1 MKIIDAEW
9 NEGLSYKPY
18 NLAIIKFIWR
28 VAVKILRVNMK
39 EANVQWEPVPQE
51 YEQLGG
57 RALIAKLLLN
67 EIPPACDALGPHN
80 KLIFTPGLLGG
91 AIVPTAG
98 RLSIGGKS
106 PLTGGIKE
114 ANAGGNAGDTLG
126 KFGIKAIVVEDQP
139 KKKEFYILVVDGDAA
154 ELIPAGDIRL
164 IGTYA
169 TADRL
174 QERFGADATVIC
186 IGQAGEY
193 LMSGAGIS
201 ATGERDQRSNH
212 AARGGLGAVMG
223 SKGLKAVV
231 IKKALGKA
239 VKMHDDKLFRTAS
252 KTFAQE
258 LITSPKLG
266 VKGSQHI
273 YGTASIVGA
282 VNEMGS
288 LPTRNF
294 SDGQF
299 EHAAELRGEKLRELI
314 LAREGKVGTRCMP
327 GCVIACRNLFNDAS
341 GKPVV
346 GSIQYETIGLVGSNL
361 GLGTL
366 DDVATLNFMCNDFG
380 LDTIETGA
388 ALGVACEAGL
398 AKFGDI
404 AGIVGLLKQVG
415 EGTVLGRM
423 IGCGASTTG
432 KVLGIRRVPSAL
444 GQAMPGYDPRSLK
457 GNGVTYATSP
467 QGADHTAGN
476 AFGARLEVPP
486 LGVAGQKELS
496 LKLQIIAAM
505 LDSTGLCLFARPPI
519 LSKPQL
525 MLDMI
530 NGIYGWGWTLE
541 DYDRFNRE
549 VLRTELEFNRQA
561 GITKQDYRIP
571 EYMCEEPLP
580 PHNVV
585 FDVPDS
591 DLDSLFDTL

>member
-1 MKIIDAEW
+1 MARR
-9 NEGLSYKPY
+9 S
-18 NLAIIKFIWR
+18 
-28 VAVKILRVNMK
+28 AVKILRVNMK
-39 EANVQWEPVPQE
+39 EATTRFEPVPPE

-57 RALIAKLLLN
+57 RALIAKLLLD

-91 AIVPTAG
+91 AIVATAG
-98 RLSIGGKS
+98 RLSVGAKS

-114 ANAGGNAGDTLG
+114 ANAGGIAGDSLG
-126 KFGIKAIVVEDQP
+126 KLRIKAIVVEDQP
-139 KKKEFYILVVDGDAA
+139 KRDQFYILLIDGDSVQ
-154 ELIPAGDIRL
+154 LVPVDDSIRL
-164 IGTYA
+164 AGTYA
-169 TADRL
+169 TTDRL
-174 QERFGADATVIC
+174 HERYGADASVTC

-201 ATGERDQRSNH
+201 TTGEKDQRSNH

-231 IKKALGKA
+231 IKKALGRS
-239 VKMHDDKLFRTAS
+239 VQLHDEELFRKAA
-252 KTFAQE
+252 KAFAQE

-266 VKGSQHI
+266 TKGSQHL

-294 SDGQF
+294 SEGKF
-299 EHAAELRGEKLRELI
+299 EDAEQLRGEKLREII

-327 GCVIACRNLFNDAS
+327 GCVIACRNSFTDEQ

-346 GSIQYETIGLVGSNL
+346 GTIQYETIALVGSNL
-361 GLGTL
+361 GLGKL
-366 DDVATLNFMCNDFG
+366 DDVATLNYMCNDFG

-388 ALGVACEAGL
+388 ALGVALEAGL

-404 AGIVGLLKQVG
+404 EGIVGLLKQVG
-415 EGTVLGRM
+415 EGTLLGRM
-423 IGCGASTTG
+423 LGCGATTTG
-432 KVLGIRRVPSAL
+432 KVLGIRRVPTAL
-444 GQAMPGYDPRSLK
+444 GQAMPGYDPRTLK

-476 AFGARLEVPP
+476 AFGARNEVPP
-486 LGVAGQKELS
+486 LGIAGQKELS

-519 LSKPQL
+519 ISNPQL
-525 MLDMI
+525 MIDMI
-530 NGIYGWGWTLE
+530 NGIYGWGWTKE
-541 DYDRFNRE
+541 DYDRFNRT
-549 VLRTELEFNRQA
+549 VLRTELEFNKRA
-561 GITKQDYRIP
+561 GISQTDYRIP
-571 EYMCEEPLP
+571 EYMREEPLP
-580 PHNVV
+580 PHNAV

>member
-1 MKIIDAEW
+1 
-9 NEGLSYKPY
+9 
-18 NLAIIKFIWR
+18 
-28 VAVKILRVNMK
+28 MK
-39 EANVQWEPVPQE
+39 EAQVRWEPVPKE
-51 YEQLGG
+51 YEQVGG
-57 RALIAKLLLN
+57 RALIAKVLLN

-91 AIVPTAG
+91 ASVATAG
-98 RLSIGGKS
+98 RLSVGAKS
-106 PLTGGIKE
+106 PLTKGVKE
-114 ANAGGNAGDTLG
+114 ANAGGTSGDALG
-126 KFGIKAIVVEDQP
+126 KLGIKAIIVENQP
-139 KKKEFYILVVDGDAA
+139 KSKQFCILVLNGDSV
-154 ELIPAGDIRL
+154 ELVPAGDL
-164 IGTYA
+164 VGLGTYA

-174 QERFGADATVIC
+174 QERYGADATVIC

-193 LMSGAGIS
+193 LMTGAGIS
-201 ATGERDQRSNH
+201 TTGERDQRSNH

-231 IKKALGKA
+231 LCKVVGKA
-239 VKMHDDKLFRTAS
+239 VKMVDEALFRAAA
-252 KTFAQE
+252 KAFAQK
-258 LITSPKLG
+258 LINDPKLG
-266 VKGSQHI
+266 TKGSQHL

-294 SDGQF
+294 SEGKF

-327 GCVIACRNLFNDAS
+327 GCVIACRNLFADEG

-346 GSIQYETIGLVGSNL
+346 GSIQYETIALVGSNL

-366 DDVATLNFMCNDFG
+366 DDVATINYMCNDFG

-388 ALGVACEAGL
+388 ALGVALEAGL

-404 AGIVGLLKQVG
+404 DGIVGILKQVG
-415 EGTVLGRM
+415 EGTVLGRV
-423 IGCGASTTG
+423 IGCGASETG
-432 KVLGIRRVPSAL
+432 RVLGIRRVPTCL
-444 GQAMPGYDPRSLK
+444 GQAMPGYDPRTLK

-476 AFGARLEVPP
+476 AFGARNEVPP
-486 LGVAGQKELS
+486 LGTEGQKALS
-496 LKLQIIAAM
+496 LRLQIIAAM

-519 LSKPQL
+519 IANPQL
-525 MLDMI
+525 MIDMI
-530 NGIYGWGWTLE
+530 NGIYGWGWTLD
-541 DYDRFNRE
+541 DYNRFNRD

-561 GITKQDYRIP
+561 GITKNDYKIP
-571 EYMCEEPLP
+571 EYMREEPLP
-580 PHNVV
+580 PHNTV

-591 DLDSLFDTL
+591 DMETVFDTL

>member
-1 MKIIDAEW
+1 MARR
-9 NEGLSYKPY
+9 S
-18 NLAIIKFIWR
+18 
-28 VAVKILRVNMK
+28 AVKMLRVNMK
-39 EANVQWEPVPQE
+39 EATTRWEPVPPE

-57 RALIAKLLLN
+57 RALIAKLLLA

-91 AIVPTAG
+91 AIVATAG
-98 RLSIGGKS
+98 RLSVGAKS

-114 ANAGGNAGDTLG
+114 ANAGGIAGDSLG
-126 KFGIKAIVVEDQP
+126 KLRIKAIVIEDQP
-139 KKKEFYILVVDGDAA
+139 KRDQFYILVIDGDSVQ
-154 ELIPAGDIRL
+154 LVPVDDSIRL
-164 IGTYA
+164 SGTYA
-169 TADRL
+169 TTDRL
-174 QERFGADATVIC
+174 HERYGPDASITC

-201 ATGERDQRSNH
+201 TTGEKDQRSNH

-231 IKKALGKA
+231 IKKALGKS
-239 VKMHDDKLFRTAS
+239 VQLHDEELFRKAA
-252 KTFAQE
+252 KAFAQE

-266 VKGSQHI
+266 TKGSQHL

-288 LPTRNF
+288 FPTRNF
-294 SDGQF
+294 SEGKF
-299 EHAAELRGEKLRELI
+299 EDAAQLRGEKLREII

-327 GCVIACRNLFNDAS
+327 GCVIACRNSFADES

-346 GSIQYETIGLVGSNL
+346 GTVQYETIALVGSNL
-361 GLGTL
+361 GLGKL
-366 DDVATLNFMCNDFG
+366 DDVATINYMCNNFG

-388 ALGVACEAGL
+388 ALGVALEAGL

-404 AGIVGLLKQVG
+404 DGIVGLLKQVG

-423 IGCGASTTG
+423 LGCGATTTG
-432 KVLGIRRVPSAL
+432 KVLGIRRVPTAL
-444 GQAMPGYDPRSLK
+444 GQAMPGYDPRTLK

-476 AFGARLEVPP
+476 AFGARNEVPP
-486 LGVAGQKELS
+486 LGIAGQKELS

-519 LSKPQL
+519 IANPQL
-525 MLDMI
+525 MIDMI
-530 NGIYGWGWTLE
+530 NGIYGWGWTKE
-541 DYDRFNRE
+541 DYDRFNRT
-549 VLRTELEFNRQA
+549 VLRTELEFNKRA
-561 GITKQDYRIP
+561 GITQTDYRIP
-571 EYMCEEPLP
+571 EYMREEPLP
-580 PHNVV
+580 PHNAV